1 MNKEELLGKL
11 IIDGDKLGIIF
22 NSIKAGEMVEDVAF
36 SFTTSYEIRY
46 TDGTHCVMTEVS
58 LRRLL
63 KMGRIMILEGKE

>member
-1 MNKEELLGKL
+1 MSKEELLGKL
-11 IIDGDKLGIIF
+11 ILDGNKLGVII

-46 TDGTHCVMTEVS
+46 SDGTHCIMTEVS

-63 KMGRIMILEGKE
+63 KMGRIIVLEGDK

>member
-1 MNKEELLGKL
+1 MSKEELLGTL

>member
-1 MNKEELLGKL
+1 MSNDLLGKL
-11 IIDGDKLGIIF
+11 ILDGDKLGVIF
-22 NSIKAGEMVEDVAF
+22 NSIQAGEMIEDVAF

-63 KMGRIMILEGKE
+63 RLGRIVILEGDE

>member
-1 MNKEELLGKL
+1 MSKEELLGKL
-11 IIDGDKLGIIF
+11 ILDGDKLGVII

-46 TDGTHCVMTEVS
+46 TDGTHCIMTEVS

-63 KMGRIMILEGKE
+63 KMGRIIVLEGEE

>member
-1 MNKEELLGKL
+1 MSKEELLGKL
-11 IIDGDKLGIIF
+11 ILDGDKLGVIF
-22 NSIKAGEMVEDVAF
+22 NSIKAGEMIEDVAF

-63 KMGRIMILEGKE
+63 KLGRIVVLEGNK

>member
-1 MNKEELLGKL
+1 MSNKELLGKL
-11 IIDGDKLGIIF
+11 ILDGDKLGVII

-46 TDGTHCVMTEVS
+46 TDGTTCVMTEIS

-63 KMGRIMILEGKE
+63 KMGRIIILEGHE

>member
-1 MNKEELLGKL
+1 MSNKDLLGKL
-11 IIDGDKLGIIF
+11 ILDGDKLGVII

-46 TDGTHCVMTEVS
+46 TDGTHCVMTEIS

-63 KMGRIMILEGKE
+63 KMGRIIILEGDR

>member
-1 MNKEELLGKL
+1 MNKEDLLGKL
-11 IIDGDKLGIIF
+11 ILDGDKLGVII

-63 KMGRIMILEGKE
+63 KMGRIVILEGNE

>member
-1 MNKEELLGKL
+1 MSKEELLGKL
-11 IIDGDKLGIIF
+11 ILDGDKLGVII

-46 TDGTHCVMTEVS
+46 ADGTHCIMTEIS

-63 KMGRIMILEGKE
+63 KMGRIIILEGDG